1 MVSTD
6 YGIRGKMKILK
17 WLLPG
22 MGVKR
27 WVLLVIFSVAVI
39 STGTVIMIMGKD
51 AGERAA
57 VSLIILAGIAGLIVG
72 IKNIIQSVVTVF
84 LPQREEELVDIVYQK
99 RYLERGSNVVTVGGG
114 TGLSVLLH
122 GLKNYSSNITAIVT
136 VADDGG
142 SSGRLREQFNMLP
155 PGDIRNC
162 LVALADAEP
171 LMRKLF
177 QFRFE
182 EGEALKGH
190 SFGNLFITAMSKV
203 TGDFEQAIK
212 ESSKV
217 LAIRGKVIP
226 STLSKIR
233 LVAEYQDGNVTAG
246 ESKIG
251 ENKNPIKKVYLEPKD
266 CEATEEALMAIRE
279 ADVIILGPGSLYTS
293 VIPNLLINGIYQ
305 EISRS
310 KVPKIY
316 ICNVMTQPGE
326 TDGYKASDHL
336 KAIISHSTPDIVNTC
351 IINTGGIP
359 ENLLK
364 RYREEGADMVAP
376 DKDTI
381 NRMGYKV
388 VGSNIISAA
397 DYVRHDADKLSRLI
411 MNMMGERTRKGSA
424 EKWL

>member
-1 MVSTD
+1 
-6 YGIRGKMKILK
+6 MKILK
-17 WLLPG
+17 WLIPG

-27 WVLLVIFSVAVI
+27 WALLVILSVAVI
-39 STGTVIMIMGKD
+39 STGTVLMIIGKNTND
-51 AGERAA
+51 RAA
-57 VSLIILAGIAGLIVG
+57 VSLIILVGIAGLIIA
-72 IKNIIQSVVTVF
+72 IKNIVKSVVTVF

-122 GLKNYSSNITAIVT
+122 GLKKYSSNITAIVT

-142 SSGRLREQFNMLP
+142 SSGRLRQEFNILP

-226 STLSKIR
+226 STLSKIK
-233 LVAEYQDGNVTAG
+233 LVAEHQDGNVTAG

-251 ENKNPIKKVYLEPKD
+251 ENRNPIKKVYLEPKD

-310 KVPKIY
+310 KVLKTY

-336 KAIISHSTPDIVNTC
+336 KAIMRHSTPEIINTC
-351 IINTGGIP
+351 IINTGSIP
-359 ENLLK
+359 ENLLE
-364 RYREEGADMVAP
+364 RYREEGADIVVP
-376 DKDTI
+376 DRDVI
-381 NRMGYKV
+381 NKMGYKV
-388 VGSNIISAA
+388 IGANIISAA

-411 MNMMGERTRKGSA
+411 MNMIGEYTRRGSA

>member
-1 MVSTD
+1 
-6 YGIRGKMKILK
+6 MKILK
-17 WLLPG
+17 WLIPG

-27 WVLLVIFSVAVI
+27 WVVLLILSVILI
-39 STGTVIMIMGKD
+39 SMGTVIMVISRD
-51 AGERAA
+51 ANNRAA
-57 VSLIILAGIAGLIVG
+57 VSIVILFGIIGLILGV
-72 IKNIIQSVVTVF
+72 KNIIRSVVTIF

-99 RYLERGSNVVTVGGG
+99 RYLERGSNVVTIGGG

-142 SSGRLREQFNMLP
+142 SSGRLRQEFNMLP

-182 EGEALKGH
+182 EGDYLKGH

-203 TGDFEQAIK
+203 TGDFEEAIK
-212 ESSKV
+212 QSSKI

-233 LVAEYQDGNVTAG
+233 LVAEHKNGEVTAG
-246 ESKIG
+246 ESKIS
-251 ENKNPIKKVYLEPKD
+251 EKRNPIKRVFLEPNN
-266 CEATEEALMAIRE
+266 CEATEEALLAIRE

-293 VIPNLLINGIYQ
+293 IIPNLLINGIYQ
-305 EISRS
+305 EVSRS
-310 KVPKIY
+310 KVLKIY

-336 KAIISHSTPDIVNTC
+336 KALIRHSTPEIVNTC
-351 IINTGGIP
+351 IINTGSVP
-359 ENLLK
+359 EALLK
-364 RYREEGADMVAP
+364 RYKEEKADIVEP
-376 DKDTI
+376 DRDAMQK
-381 NRMGYKV
+381 MGYRV
-388 VGSNIISAA
+388 IGANIISAT
-397 DYVRHDADKLSRLI
+397 DYIRHNADKLSRLV
-411 MNMMGERTRKGSA
+411 MNLSGEEARKGA
-424 EKWL
+424 GEKWL

>member
-1 MVSTD
+1 
-6 YGIRGKMKILK
+6 MKILK

-27 WVLLVIFSVAVI
+27 WALLVVLSVAVI
-39 STGTVIMIMGKD
+39 STGTVIMIISKNAND
-51 AGERAA
+51 RAA
-57 VSLIILAGIAGLIVG
+57 VSLVILLGIAGTIVG
-72 IKNIIQSVVTVF
+72 VKNIVTSVVTVF
-84 LPQREEELVDIVYQK
+84 LPQGKEELVDIVYQK
-99 RYLERGSNVVTVGGG
+99 RYLERGSNIVTVGGG

-142 SSGRLREQFNMLP
+142 SSGRLREEFNMLP

-171 LMRKLF
+171 LMGKLF

-190 SFGNLFITAMSKV
+190 SFGNLFITAMTKV
-203 TGDFEQAIK
+203 TGDFEQAVK

-233 LVAEYQDGNVTAG
+233 LVAEYQDGKVTAG
-246 ESKIG
+246 ESRISK
-251 ENKNPIKKVYLEPKD
+251 NKNPIKRVYLEPRD

-310 KVPKIY
+310 NVLKIY
-316 ICNVMTQPGE
+316 ICNVMVQPGE

-336 KAIISHSTPDIVNTC
+336 KAIIRQSTPEIINTC
-351 IINTGGIP
+351 IINTGSIP
-359 ENLLK
+359 EDLLK
-364 RYREEGADMVAP
+364 RYRGGGADIVAP
-376 DKDTI
+376 DKEAI
-381 NRMGYKV
+381 EKMGYKV
-388 VGSNIISAA
+388 IGSNIISAT

-411 MNMMGERTRKGSA
+411 MNMIGEYTRRGSA
-424 EKWL
+424 

>member
-1 MVSTD
+1 
-6 YGIRGKMKILK
+6 MKILK
-17 WLLPG
+17 WLMPG

-27 WVLLVIFSVAVI
+27 WAFLVILSVAVI
-39 STGTVIMIMGKD
+39 STGTVLMIAGKNTND
-51 AGERAA
+51 RAA
-57 VSLIILAGIAGLIVG
+57 VSLIILLGIAGIIVA
-72 IKNIIQSVVTVF
+72 IKNIVKSVVTVF

-142 SSGRLREQFNMLP
+142 SSGRLRQEFNMPP

-226 STLSKIR
+226 STLSKIK
-233 LVAEYQDGNVTAG
+233 LVAEHQDGNVTAG

-251 ENKNPIKKVYLEPKD
+251 ESKNPIKKVFLEPKD

-279 ADVIILGPGSLYTS
+279 ADVIVLGPGSLYTS
-293 VIPNLLINGIYQ
+293 VIPNLLINGVYQ

-310 KVPKIY
+310 NILKIY
-316 ICNVMTQPGE
+316 ICNVMTQPCE
-326 TDGYKASDHL
+326 TDGYAASDHL
-336 KAIISHSTPDIVNTC
+336 KAIIRHSTPEIINTC
-351 IINTGGIP
+351 IINTGSIP

-364 RYREEGADMVAP
+364 RYGEEGAGIVAP
-376 DKDTI
+376 DKDVI
-381 NRMGYKV
+381 NKMGYKV
-388 VGSNIISAA
+388 MAANIISAA

-411 MNMMGERTRKGSA
+411 MNMTGEYTRRGSA

>member
-1 MVSTD
+1 
-6 YGIRGKMKILK
+6 MKILK
-17 WLLPG
+17 WLIPG

-27 WVLLVIFSVAVI
+27 WALLVVLSVVLI
-39 STGTVIMIMGKD
+39 SMGTVIMVVGKD
-51 AGERAA
+51 PSGRAA
-57 VSLIILAGIAGLIVG
+57 ASIVILFGIIGLIAG
-72 IKNIIQSVVTVF
+72 IKNIVKSVVTVF
-84 LPQREEELVDIVYQK
+84 LPQKGQGEELVDIVYQK
-99 RYLERGSNVVTVGGG
+99 RYLERGSNVVTIGGG

-122 GLKNYSSNITAIVT
+122 GLKNHSSNITAIVT

-142 SSGRLREQFNMLP
+142 SSGRLRQEFNMLP

-182 EGEALKGH
+182 EGEYLKGH

-203 TGDFEQAIK
+203 TGDFEEAIK

-226 STLSKIR
+226 STLSKIK
-233 LVAEYQDGNVTAG
+233 LVAEHKNGEVTAG
-246 ESKIG
+246 ESKIS
-251 ENKNPIKKVYLEPKD
+251 EAKNPIKRVFLEPHN
-266 CEATEEALMAIRE
+266 CEATEDALLAVRE

-293 VIPNLLINGIYQ
+293 IIPNLLINGIYQ
-305 EISRS
+305 EVSRS
-310 KVPKIY
+310 NVLKIY

-336 KAIISHSTPDIVNTC
+336 KAIIRHSTPEIVNTC
-351 IINTGGIP
+351 IINTGRVP

-364 RYREEGADMVAP
+364 RYREEGAEIVAP
-376 DKDTI
+376 DAETI
-381 NRMGYKV
+381 EKMGYKV
-388 VGSNIISAA
+388 VGANIISAT
-397 DYVRHDADKLSRLI
+397 DYIRHNADKLSRLI
-411 MNMMGERTRKGSA
+411 MNMIGEYTRRGAA

>member
-1 MVSTD
+1 
-6 YGIRGKMKILK
+6 MKILK
-17 WLLPG
+17 WLIPG

-27 WVLLVIFSVAVI
+27 WAFLVILSVAVI
-39 STGTVIMIMGKD
+39 STGTVLMVIGKNTND
-51 AGERAA
+51 RAA
-57 VSLIILAGIAGLIVG
+57 ISLIILVGIAGLIIA
-72 IKNIIQSVVTVF
+72 IKNIVQSVVTVF

-122 GLKNYSSNITAIVT
+122 GLKSYSSNITAIVT

-142 SSGRLREQFNMLP
+142 SSGRLRQEFNMLP

-226 STLSKIR
+226 STLSKI
-233 LVAEYQDGNVTAG
+233 
-246 ESKIG
+246 
-251 ENKNPIKKVYLEPKD
+251 
-266 CEATEEALMAIRE
+266 
-279 ADVIILGPGSLYTS
+279 
-293 VIPNLLINGIYQ
+293 
-305 EISRS
+305 
-310 KVPKIY
+310 
-316 ICNVMTQPGE
+316 
-326 TDGYKASDHL
+326 
-336 KAIISHSTPDIVNTC
+336 
-351 IINTGGIP
+351 
-359 ENLLK
+359 
-364 RYREEGADMVAP
+364 
-376 DKDTI
+376 
-381 NRMGYKV
+381 
-388 VGSNIISAA
+388 
-397 DYVRHDADKLSRLI
+397 
-411 MNMMGERTRKGSA
+411 
-424 EKWL
+424 